1 MQLKL
6 ASYNI
11 HACIGTDGH
20 FDPFRIARVIE
31 ELDADVVAFQEVEHH
46 RVNDLDLLDF
56 LAQQTQMTGLAGPT
70 MLRQTRH
77 YGNAILSRLPIT
89 SHRMI
94 DLSLSPYEPR
104 GALQVH
110 FRHAAHDLLI
120 YATHLGLKPVE
131 RRYQVRRIL
140 REFEQQEADITVL
153 LGDLN
158 EWFLWGR
165 PLRWLKHFFTATP
178 ACRSFPSGWPV
189 LKLDRIWVQPR
200 SSLHKVRAHDSS
212 LAKKASDHLPI
223 TAQLRLPDLD

>member
-1 MQLKL
+1 MQIKL

-20 FDPFRIARVIE
+20 FDPFRIARVIN
-31 ELDADVVAFQEVEHH
+31 ELDADVVALQEVEHH

-77 YGNAILSRLPIT
+77 YGNAILTRLPIT
-89 SHRMI
+89 HHRLI
-94 DLSLSPYEPR
+94 DLSLTPYEPR
-104 GALQVH
+104 GVLQVH
-110 FRHAAHDLLI
+110 FRYGAHDLLV

-140 REFEQQEADITVL
+140 SEFERQEADITVL

-165 PLRWLKHFFTATP
+165 PLRWLRRYFTPTP

-200 SSLHKVRAHDSS
+200 TSLHSVRAHHSS
-212 LAKKASDHLPI
+212 QAKLASDHLPI